1 MYSYDWKVQ
10 IFNPPLEEP
19 GPTRFDK
26 KLRKLAKYDDK
37 KKAKFAASLLPT
49 PPMQESEF
57 VRKGKVAT
65 AAWFA
70 SKTKT

>member
-19 GPTRFDK
+19 GPSRFDK
-26 KLRKLAKYDDK
+26 KLRKLSKYDDK
-37 KKAKFAASLLPT
+37 KKAKFASSLLPPALT
-49 PPMQESEF
+49 HESDF
-57 VRKGKVAT
+57 ARKSKLAA

-70 SKTKT
+70 NVKQ